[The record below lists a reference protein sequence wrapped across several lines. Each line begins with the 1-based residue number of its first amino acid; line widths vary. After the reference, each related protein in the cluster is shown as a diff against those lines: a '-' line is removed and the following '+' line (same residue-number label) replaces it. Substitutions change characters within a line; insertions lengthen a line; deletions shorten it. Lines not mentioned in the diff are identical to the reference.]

1 MSQSSTL
8 HDLRTLIAANHI
20 LHHHNIV
27 DGFGHISIRH
37 PDSSKETYIMPG
49 YLAPAL
55 VQCADDLNEYHIADS
70 SPVDPNAKKGY
81 SERFIHGE
89 IFKRFPGIN
98 CVIHS
103 HSEAVLP
110 FMIAGVPMRPAF
122 HMAGFLGMPNHY
134 SYLRSHQLRPEGEG
148 NIANTQLGTEV
159 PMFDIA
165 KLYQPGDQQ
174 DMLVNNT
181 KFGSALASHFA
192 SSTANP
198 TGILPDHLVVLM
210 RHHGF
215 TTLGESIQDAVYRAM
230 YTQTNASIL
239 STAANLRG
247 SFYGSAL
254 LREPEVAHGSD
265 GSGLDLLSAS
275 ETAGCRNMNE
285 ATADKA
291 FRLWLR
297 EVEVLPL
304 YVNELAEK

>member
-1 MSQSSTL
+1 MSQSSSL
-8 HDLRTLIAANHI
+8 QDLLRTLITANHI
-20 LHHHNIV
+20 LHYYNIV

-37 PDSSKETYIMPG
+37 PDPSKQTYIMPG

-55 VQCADDLNEYHIADS
+55 VHCADDLIEYHISDG

-89 IFKRFPGIN
+89 IFKRFPSIN

-122 HMAGFLGMPNHY
+122 HMAGFLG
-134 SYLRSHQLRPEGEG
+134 
-148 NIANTQLGTEV
+148 ADV
-159 PMFDIA
+159 PMFDITKIYEA
-165 KLYQPGDQQ
+165 GDQQ
-174 DMLVNNT
+174 DMLVNNV

-192 SSTANP
+192 ENTADSTSP
-198 TGILPDHLVVLM
+198 LPDHLVVLM

-239 STAANLRG
+239 STAANLRS
-247 SFYGSAL
+247 SFYGPAL
-254 LREPEVAHGSD
+254 TRESGAAQGSD

-275 ETAGCRNMNE
+275 EMAGCRNMNE

-291 FRLWLR
+291 FRLWVR

>member
-1 MSQSSTL
+1 MSQ
-8 HDLRTLIAANHI
+8 LIAANHI

-37 PDSSKETYIMPG
+37 PDLLKETYIMPG

-55 VQCADDLNEYHIADS
+55 VHCADDLIEYHISDS

-122 HMAGFLGMPNHY
+122 HMAGFLG
-134 SYLRSHQLRPEGEG
+134 
-148 NIANTQLGTEV
+148 TEV
-159 PMFDIA
+159 PMFDIT
-165 KLYQPGDQQ
+165 KLYEPGDQQ

-192 SSTANP
+192 SGTANLTSP
-198 TGILPDHLVVLM
+198 LPDHLVVLM

-239 STAANLRG
+239 STAANLRS

-254 LREPEVAHGSD
+254 LREPEAAHGSD

-291 FRLWLR
+291 FRLWVR

>member
-1 MSQSSTL
+1 MSPPSTL
-8 HDLRTLIAANHI
+8 HDLLRTLIAANHI

-37 PDSSKETYIMPG
+37 PDSSKGTYIMPG

-55 VQCADDLNEYHIADS
+55 VHCADDLIEYHISDGS
-70 SPVDPNAKKGY
+70 TVDPNAGKGY

-122 HMAGFLGMPNHY
+122 HMAGFLG
-134 SYLRSHQLRPEGEG
+134 
-148 NIANTQLGTEV
+148 TEV
-159 PMFDIA
+159 PMFDIT
-165 KLYQPGDQQ
+165 KLYGPGDQQ

-198 TGILPDHLVVLM
+198 TSPLPDHLVVLM

-254 LREPEVAHGSD
+254 LGEPEAAH

-291 FRLWLR
+291 FRLWVR

-304 YVNELAEK
+304 YVNELA